1 MYRYDDYDHAIVQAR
16 VAQFRGQ
23 TERYLAGKLSDD
35 EFRPLRL
42 QNGLYIQ
49 RHGPML
55 RLAVPYGLLS
65 AAQLRRFADLAR
77 RYDRGFGHF
86 TTRHNLQLNW
96 VKLAEVPDRS
106 SPIWRRT
113 NCTRSR
119 PPATASATSPPTI
132 LPASPPTRSPIR
144 APGPKSCASGP
155 PSTRSSLTCR
165 ASSRLRSRA
174 PRKTAPQYRSMTSAC
189 R

>member
-55 RLAVPYGLLS
+55 RLAVLLAFL
-65 AAQLRRFADLAR
+65 AA
-77 RYDRGFGHF
+77 
-86 TTRHNLQLNW
+86 W
-96 VKLAEVPDRS
+96 K
-106 SPIWRRT
+106 
-113 NCTRSR
+113 
-119 PPATASATSPPTI
+119 
-132 LPASPPTRSPIR
+132 
-144 APGPKSCASGP
+144 
-155 PSTRSSLTCR
+155 
-165 ASSRLRSRA
+165 
-174 PRKTAPQYRSMTSAC
+174 
-189 R
+189 

>member
-65 AAQLRRFADLAR
+65 AAQLRRFADVAR

-96 VKLAEVPDRS
+96 VHLSQVPDILAELAQDELHAIQTS
-106 SPIWRRT
+106 G
-113 NCTRSR
+113 NCIRNVTTDHFAGVAADEIADPAPLGRNPAPVVELPSR
-119 PPATASATSPPTI
+119 VR
-132 LPASPPTRSPIR
+132 LPAAQVQGRDLRRDRGSRGN
-144 APGPKSCASGP
+144 PGA
-155 PSTRSSLTCR
+155 
-165 ASSRLRSRA
+165 
-174 PRKTAPQYRSMTSAC
+174 
-189 R
+189 